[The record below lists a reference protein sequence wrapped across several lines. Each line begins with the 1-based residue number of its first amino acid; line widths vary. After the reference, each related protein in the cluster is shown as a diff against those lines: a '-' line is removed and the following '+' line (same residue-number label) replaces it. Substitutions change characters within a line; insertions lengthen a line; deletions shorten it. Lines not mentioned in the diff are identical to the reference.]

1 MVMMK
6 KLSPNF
12 IELTQ
17 DACLKAFWRKRA
29 LRAFLKQHY
38 ISDSQLASWAE
49 DESKR
54 DFLACLFD
62 ALIGVK
68 DNRGYAV
75 ILNMARS
82 LAEMKHFPDLEN
94 WEDSSEKISN
104 AHKAIARLKSQVD
117 KLSEQVRDE
126 KDSRE
131 WRKRAAEDRERQ
143 VASQRTLQSIEEE
156 LKKLLTK
163 AGTQEGGYAF
173 EDWFYKLV
181 AYAEMVARRPY
192 KDPDGRQIDGSVT
205 LDGTTFLVEAKFT
218 ADPIGS
224 QDIDIFL
231 GKISRKA
238 DNTMGIMVSIAGF
251 NQNAIKNASR
261 DRTPLLLMD
270 YSHIFNVILPGI
282 MPLPEVIQRIWRH
295 AAQTGESYLSVTN
308 FSG

>member
-1 MVMMK
+1 MLK
-6 KLSPNF
+6 KLSPSF

-29 LRAFLKQHY
+29 LRAFLKQHQ
-38 ISDSQLASWAE
+38 ISDNQLASWAE

-54 DFLACLFD
+54 DFLARLFD

-68 DNRGYAV
+68 DNRGFAV

-117 KLSEQVRDE
+117 KLNEQVRDE
-126 KDSRE
+126 NESRE

-143 VASQRTLQSIEEE
+143 VASQKTLLSLEEE
-156 LKKLLTK
+156 LKQLLPRV
-163 AGTQEGGYAF
+163 GTQEGGYAF
-173 EDWFYKLV
+173 EEWFYKLV

-192 KDPDGRQIDGSVT
+192 KDPNGRQIDGSVT
-205 LDGTTFLVEAKFT
+205 LDGTTFLVEVKFT
-218 ADPIGS
+218 VDPIGS
-224 QDIDIFL
+224 QDIDIL
-231 GKISRKA
+231 LSKIARKA
-238 DNTMGIMVSIAGF
+238 DNTMGIMISLAGF
-251 NQNAIKNASR
+251 NENAIKNASR

-295 AAQTGESYLSVTN
+295 ASQTGESYLSVTN